1 MADTNIKWNGTPI
14 DDIERDS
21 LSLSKINEN
30 GTIRE
35 MVDTINAN
43 FLNIAKHGGGPA
55 GIDGLDGLNGVDG
68 SNVEY
73 IYVLCDEM
81 NPDVQYPTI
90 TKEIVN
96 LFNSVKSAGSYEY
109 KGIIWFDNAQPISLE
124 HKNEY
129 VWSRIKRGTGL
140 AADWYYEPQPVL
152 WAHWGEIGKD
162 GDGVEY
168 IFLASSNE
176 LTSISLNTSLLKIEN
191 MDDFQKAI
199 FNIDDFYPGKK
210 WFNSGNNKQK
220 ARLAISKKGLE
231 ISDSLFDTRWSQYFN
246 FCSNK
251 YSWTDEPTGTG
262 PAVLYEYVSIRK
274 STIGEN
280 DIKMWGDFSTPALWS
295 NYNLPTKSIIIYCN
309 LNKNVTPKPPVGG
322 WVDMSTGK
330 LIVNKFGYE
339 LTPDYWKDTNND
351 IEEGQMTWMSNGVF
365 DHTGKNAYWSYPVR
379 ITGKDGKDGEDGTL
393 IEFIYALTA
402 YGQQPD
408 YPDIANKEQL
418 DILFNDIEESTT
430 SPKYSI
436 YGSTKWYDRAQE
448 ISADIPVEYMAQRS
462 KKHKETEWTY
472 TEPIIWS
479 HWGEDGT
486 DGDGVEYIFAIT
498 KTNSNDGLV
507 LPVYSSLN
515 DSQKKIFQIDDFVP
529 SEEWFNKPKS
539 KQKAQEIL
547 GESFNNIEWS
557 NYYGFNVSAKWSDN
571 PTEVSPFV
579 QYQWVSIRRSHADE
593 RTGDRFWEDFSTP
606 VLWNNYSQTSM
617 TFVVYCNMSDETTP
631 KLPAAGWWNT
641 SNDTLQMSKTNTN
654 EYRSNALSSG
664 TPDYTSY
671 VGYWSDNNIDVRGTI
686 TWISTGEFNDSI
698 DNNGS
703 NNIYWSKP
711 FRITGET
718 GEPGE
723 DGSNM
728 QFVYALCD
736 DKDSLKYPK
745 NGSTTEKNN
754 FFDSIESAGT
764 NGYKYVG
771 TTWYDHPQGI
781 ANEKGKRTEWVWSR
795 SKPAGYPEITEWE
808 TPPSPVVWS
817 HWGEDGTDG
826 DGVEYIFARST
837 QKPLDSIDKPYK
849 VSELTTDVQKV
860 IYNINDFFPGE
871 GWFTSDN
878 KTIAKKALED
888 AGITLSTSQFNT
900 QWNNRF
906 NIIKTSSDPNVIIC
920 QWWDNPR
927 GVDLEHPF
935 EFVAIR
941 KSSIDT
947 EGKKVWGDFSDPA
960 LWSEYP
966 IKSRTFIIYC
976 NVNEGV
982 TPIKPNET
990 DFIWNVQNDSLV
1002 KNNST
1007 SIWSDK
1013 DIDVPGKIAW
1023 LCSGLFAENGN
1034 VIFWSEPFRITGE
1047 EGKKGAD
1054 GSNMQFVY
1062 ALCDDKDSL
1071 KYPQNGSTTE
1081 KNNFFDS
1088 VKSAG
1093 TNGYKYAGTTWYDH
1107 PQGVLNEN
1115 GKRTEWVWSRS
1126 KPAGYSEITQ
1136 WETPQSAVVW
1146 SHWGEDGT
1154 DGDGVEYIFAITKTN
1169 SNNGLILPV
1178 YSSLN
1183 DSQKK
1188 IFQIDDFVPSE
1199 EWFNKPKSKQK
1210 AQEILGESFNNIEWS
1225 NYYGFNVSAKW
1236 SDNPIGVSPSTQYQW
1251 VSTRRSQADE
1261 HTGDRFWEDFSTPV
1275 LWNNYSK
1282 TSMTFVVYCNMS
1294 DETTPKSPVAGWW
1307 NTSNDTL
1314 QMSKT
1319 NSGGY
1324 KSNALSSGT
1333 PDYTSYVGYW
1343 SDNNIDVSGTITW
1356 ISTGEF
1362 NDSIDNNGSNNIYW
1376 SKPFRITGE
1385 TGKPGE
1391 DGSNMQFV
1399 YALSNIMPN
1408 FPGKESYE
1416 GKCNFFENI
1425 KQSVGGFV
1433 YNGTKWF
1440 DNPQGIEDRDGKR
1453 KEWVWSR
1460 NKSAGDSSIKWTF
1473 PESPV
1478 IWSHWGEDGTDGD
1491 GVEYM
1496 FLTSNSETYNT
1507 PTENNWN
1514 KVFDNF
1520 IGSTSDTVKYT
1531 YAMSDFLPTVVWLN
1545 TNKTAVQAKMQKDGK
1560 TFSESDWAGIN
1571 TTISNANLGDLWKD
1585 NPSNINSNY
1594 KYQFV
1599 SIRKMNDGI
1608 WGPFSYPKL
1617 WSKYAIIKFKS
1628 IAFAATTI
1636 DTDLSRCTVTG
1647 GSFSNPLPTLTKKGN
1662 QTINVTWTDGPE
1674 PDASTGKTQ
1683 IWMTSANVSEDST
1696 SALVWS
1702 APQKMTDA
1710 TNLQVEWS
1718 STDKSYT
1725 ELASINQSLTQSKYN
1740 FGTFLKNNS
1749 YNENTAE
1756 FAWRITM
1763 SNDFNISFDDNSEN
1777 AILMATCQLRNGV
1790 WSDWKIT
1797 RVKGEKGDRGDKGDK
1812 GDKGDDGK
1820 PGNPGTPGEAGN
1832 GYQYKYIRY
1841 DNNTNYGGST
1851 TCTVTNASSDNP
1863 VFKIGTVIVQST
1875 DSAKGADSGHTYEY
1889 RSERYGHAGS
1899 WSNWSNPVIIA
1910 RYLNDSYIGTIVT
1923 AEVSTATKS
1932 IQRSLDDANSRISK
1946 LSGKFDE
1953 KGNLNVPLSDSI
1965 ASGYLKTDENGN
1977 LILST
1982 AGVTSTPEGV
1992 TTFADYINYEKN
2004 QFLTITQN
2012 ISTLEGT
2019 ITQNVTSAVEDKIT
2033 TGFKEIQS
2041 DINGEFATMTNTVAK
2056 GSYVTDVD
2064 GYLLV
2069 KESDGS
2075 RRRALDKKGNPTQ
2088 NYTDVIESDKK
2099 KLIYVNSELATISQS
2114 VSDGIA
2120 CTSIVTSVGSNQ
2132 AIFGMQSTTEGSKIF
2147 MNADIIGIES
2157 KKYFRLDDSGLK
2169 MTGNLLAKDG
2179 SGNIT
2184 AGVIGDDTAGND
2196 IKFFAGTNAEILE
2209 RSKAPFRV
2217 YEDGSIYA
2225 SKGKVGPLNVQ
2236 SRNIYIG
2243 NYDENHYTRI
2253 DEDGIEIKNDN
2264 FVSRITASN
2273 IDMYG
2278 SFKRR
2283 CAYLIGNLSN
2293 SNWEGEGSSN
2303 AAILEILKNKYE
2315 IYSSNSYNLTNV
2327 IKKYDLINTISCR
2340 NVTIPSDPA
2349 FIGRHLTLMTGNPLS
2364 PYICEIVKN
2373 NGLNYE
2379 LSVTGTDTFM
2389 FSDSQNCKFYENG
2402 GKSSTLKLSN
2412 EGVDL
2417 FGIGINNEFKGFIV
2431 SNRFNI
2437 NTEYDYGSTFRC
2449 LGMFCFNEKK
2459 LIGSYTFNGKSG
2471 TITTG
2476 NSYVTIST
2484 PFNVNDSSK
2493 IFVDITPVG
2502 NTITGLTYNSEINLN
2517 NTILTITIYSS
2528 EKGIKSEFRVLVY
2541 NLGDFSTLTSDST
2554 TPPAIIKE
2562 EYKRTGSSM
2571 PYQNIGMTGLIFSCQ
2586 KSESYN
2592 IRIYVNGPTKRV
2604 DYALSAGGSDFTF
2617 TPDSHSK
2624 TTPEG
2629 TYYQS
2634 TTGTGDT
2641 YIYIG
2646 DVATSDY
2653 NNNNSYNIGSIRI
2666 TLYETEFL
2674 TSTTEGV
2681 TLYIPLE
2688 QDYEG
2693 NFSDDGRS

>member
-1 MADTNIKWNGTPI
+1 MADTNIKWNGIPI
-14 DDIERDS
+14 DSIERDS
-21 LSLSKINEN
+21 LSLNRINEN
-30 GTIRE
+30 GTIME

-55 GIDGLDGLNGVDG
+55 GIDGSDGSNGVDG

-73 IYVLCDEM
+73 IYALCDEM
-81 NPDVQYPTI
+81 NPGVQYPTI

-96 LFNSVKSAGSYEY
+96 LFDSVKSAGSHSY
-109 KGIIWFDNAQPISLE
+109 KEGGVTVTWFDNAQPISIE

-129 VWSRIKRGTGL
+129 VWSRIKRGIGL
-140 AADWYYEPQPVL
+140 ATDWYYEPKPVL

-246 FCSNK
+246 FCSNT

-274 STIGEN
+274 STTGEN

-309 LNKNVTPKPPVGG
+309 LNNNVTPEHPVGG

-339 LTPDYWKDTNND
+339 LTPDYWKDTNDD

-379 ITGKDGKDGEDGTL
+379 ITGKDGKNGEDGTL

-418 DILFNDIEESTT
+418 DILFDNIEESTT

-462 KKHKETEWTY
+462 KKHKEKEWTY

-557 NYYGFNVSAKWSDN
+557 NYYGFNISAKWSDN

-631 KLPAAGWWNT
+631 KSPVAGWWNT

-736 DKDSLKYPK
+736 DKDSLKYPQ

-906 NIIKTSSDPNVIIC
+906 NIIKTSSDPNVIVC

-976 NVNEGV
+976 NVDEGV

-1093 TNGYKYAGTTWYDH
+1093 TNGYKYVGTTWYDH

-1136 WETPQSAVVW
+1136 WETPQSAVV
-1146 SHWGEDGT
+1146 
-1154 DGDGVEYIFAITKTN
+1154 
-1169 SNNGLILPV
+1169 
-1178 YSSLN
+1178 
-1183 DSQKK
+1183 
-1188 IFQIDDFVPSE
+1188 
-1199 EWFNKPKSKQK
+1199 
-1210 AQEILGESFNNIEWS
+1210 
-1225 NYYGFNVSAKW
+1225 
-1236 SDNPIGVSPSTQYQW
+1236 
-1251 VSTRRSQADE
+1251 
-1261 HTGDRFWEDFSTPV
+1261 
-1275 LWNNYSK
+1275 
-1282 TSMTFVVYCNMS
+1282 
-1294 DETTPKSPVAGWW
+1294 
-1307 NTSNDTL
+1307 
-1314 QMSKT
+1314 
-1319 NSGGY
+1319 
-1324 KSNALSSGT
+1324 
-1333 PDYTSYVGYW
+1333 
-1343 SDNNIDVSGTITW
+1343 
-1356 ISTGEF
+1356 
-1362 NDSIDNNGSNNIYW
+1362 
-1376 SKPFRITGE
+1376 
-1385 TGKPGE
+1385 
-1391 DGSNMQFV
+1391 
-1399 YALSNIMPN
+1399 
-1408 FPGKESYE
+1408 
-1416 GKCNFFENI
+1416 
-1425 KQSVGGFV
+1425 
-1433 YNGTKWF
+1433 
-1440 DNPQGIEDRDGKR
+1440 
-1453 KEWVWSR
+1453 
-1460 NKSAGDSSIKWTF
+1460 
-1473 PESPV
+1473 
-1478 IWSHWGEDGTDGD
+1478 WSHWGEDGTDGD

-1636 DTDLSRCTVTG
+1636 DTDLSGCTVTG
-1647 GSFSNPLPTLTKKGN
+1647 GNFSNPLPTLTKKGN

-1674 PDASTGKTQ
+1674 PNASTGKTQ

-1702 APQKMTDA
+1702 APQKMTDT

-1756 FAWRITM
+1756 FAWRTTM
-1763 SNDFNISFDDNSEN
+1763 SNDFNISFDDNPEN
-1777 AILMATCQLRNGV
+1777 AILMATCQLQNGV

-1812 GDKGDDGK
+1812 GDDGK
-1820 PGNPGTPGEAGN
+1820 PGEPGNPGEAGN

-1841 DNNTNYGGST
+1841 NNSTNYGGST

-1863 VFKIGTVIVQST
+1863 VFKIGTVIVPST
-1875 DSAKGADSGHTYEY
+1875 DSAQGVDFNHTYEY
-1889 RSERYGHAGS
+1889 RSERYGHAGR
-1899 WSNWSNPVIIA
+1899 WSNWSNPVVIA
-1910 RYLNDSYIGTIVT
+1910 RYLNDNDIKQTIQTEVATATSNIETNIKNSFQDTIDDVAILQKYINKDGVFSGIISDGTKSTLLSGYINTDNLEQITMSGFGTNSETGKTRSFSEWLNYEDGRFSSVNQTLNSLNNTLSSAVT
-1923 AEVSTATKS
+1923 AIEGKAST
-1932 IQRSLDDANSRISK
+1932 
-1946 LSGKFDE
+1946 
-1953 KGNLNVPLSDSI
+1953 
-1965 ASGYLKTDENGN
+1965 
-1977 LILST
+1977 T
-1982 AGVTSTPEGV
+1982 A
-1992 TTFADYINYEKN
+1992 
-2004 QFLTITQN
+2004 LT
-2012 ISTLEGT
+2012 TLEA
-2019 ITQNVTSAVEDKIT
+2019 NVDTRFGKI
-2033 TGFKEIQS
+2033 E
-2041 DINGEFATMTNTVAK
+2041 NTVAN
-2056 GSYVTDVD
+2056 GGYVTDSE

-2075 RRRALDKKGNPTQ
+2075 KRRALNNNGNPVK
-2088 NYTDVIESDKK
+2088 NYIDVRDSDRE
-2099 KLIYVNSELATISQS
+2099 KLIYITTELATISQT
-2114 VSDGIA
+2114 VSNGIA
-2120 CTSIVTSVGSNQ
+2120 ATSIVTSTENGS
-2132 AIFGMQSTTEGSKIF
+2132 AIFFQQVDGSGSKII
-2147 MNADIIGIES
+2147 MNADIIDIQS
-2157 KKYFRLDDSGLK
+2157 KYFNLNSSGLE
-2169 MTGNLLAKDG
+2169 MRGNLLAKDG

-2184 AGVIGDDTAGND
+2184 AGVIGNDTAGND

-2264 FVSRITASN
+2264 FVSKITASN

-2303 AAILEILKNKYE
+2303 AEILENLKNKYE

-2327 IKKYDLINTISCR
+2327 IKRYDLINTISCR

-2402 GKSSTLKLSN
+2402 GESSTLKLSN

-2459 LIGSYTFNGKSG
+2459 LIGSYTFNGLSG
-2471 TITTG
+2471 TITNTG
-2476 NSYVTIST
+2476 SSYVTIST
-2484 PFNVNDSSK
+2484 PFNVNDPSK

-2528 EKGIKSEFRVLVY
+2528 DKGIKSEFRVLVY

-2554 TPPAIIKE
+2554 TPPSIIKE

-2586 KSESYN
+2586 KSESYS

-2604 DYALSAGGSDFTF
+2604 HYALSAGGSDFTF
-2617 TPDSHSK
+2617 TPSAPSHQ
-2624 TTPEG
+2624 TTSGES
-2629 TYYQS
+2629 YQS
-2634 TTGTGDT
+2634 TSGNT
-2641 YIYIG
+2641 YIDIG
-2646 DVATSDY
+2646 DVATKKY
-2653 NNNNSYNIGSIRI
+2653 NDTNRYNIGSIRI

-2688 QDYEG
+2688 QDYYVDL
-2693 NFSDDGRS
+2693 DDGRS